1 MKIKLSPARELD
13 FQGPGEPNID
23 SKSSE
28 IQLGEQLGT
37 KSDAK
42 LAYET
47 EFWSQDCQVDAIWMG
62 KRHQVGARRV
72 S

>member
-1 MKIKLSPARELD
+1 MKIKLSPARELN

-42 LAYET
+42 FACET
-47 EFWSQDCQVDAIWMG
+47 EFWSQDC
-62 KRHQVGARRV
+62 
-72 S
+72 

>member
-23 SKSSE
+23 PKSAE
-28 IQLGEQLGT
+28 FQLGQQLGT

-47 EFWSQDCQVDAIWMG
+47 EFLE
-62 KRHQVGARRV
+62 
-72 S
+72 